1 MKAKNLIEI
10 IEVSLEKNKDS
21 SKDVDE
27 ENTLYYDRFSRNIF
41 DVDENGIRVY
51 NRKAKNL
58 KTNFLITLPKETL
71 LSIAIDKELKYLL
84 CLIVSHKK
92 KNVDP
97 NGINRKLIVVNT
109 TKTKIIDKISDDF
122 IYLLGMFF
130 IGKILDLKNLDTLI
144 HNIKKANN

>member
-58 KTNFLITLPKETL
+58 KTNF
-71 LSIAIDKELKYLL
+71 
-84 CLIVSHKK
+84 
-92 KNVDP
+92 
-97 NGINRKLIVVNT
+97 
-109 TKTKIIDKISDDF
+109 
-122 IYLLGMFF
+122 
-130 IGKILDLKNLDTLI
+130 
-144 HNIKKANN
+144 